1 MPDIIANI
9 GRKHAL
15 AAIFTCGSAFLI
27 PSSLD
32 ARERQQP
39 RPEIFTKLL
48 ACRDVADAKTRLAC
62 YDSQVSAMASASDN
76 DEVVVLDKE
85 ELNKTRRSLFGFAF
99 PRLPFLGGGDDG
111 DDGKGSTETQIKEI
125 SAKIDRAI
133 SLGYGKWE
141 FKLDDGSAWQTTE
154 EVAGRTPRGGLGIV
168 IKRAAMGGF
177 MARIE
182 DWRTVRIKRV
192 G

>member
-15 AAIFTCGSAFLI
+15 SAIFTCGSAILI

-111 DDGKGSTETQIKEI
+111 DDEHRLVRVS
-125 SAKIDRAI
+125 R
-133 SLGYGKWE
+133 GYQNPGR
-141 FKLDDGSAWQTTE
+141 
-154 EVAGRTPRGGLGIV
+154 AGRQRNGGGDQSRVVQPLPS
-168 IKRAAMGGF
+168 
-177 MARIE
+177 RIS
-182 DWRTVRIKRV
+182 RV
-192 G
+192 GQSQQMPWAPDLYRLR